1 MYQLWTLSDHLF
13 LFRVGYKWITRF
25 LALGCYAV
33 LLFPGFI
40 QVGYYYFFSNQ
51 IRRSIVYGDKPRNR
65 LDLYLPKNSNG
76 TKPVVAFVTGGA
88 RIIGYK
94 AWGSLLGQQL
104 SDRDIIVACIDY
116 REPSVMIYDASQGI
130 SFVCNNIA
138 EYGAG
143 AHIAACAIVEQ
154 AIKEAGEGEST
165 SWSLSQIKTYF
176 GLSGGLFSSLFPDK
190 LLLREL
196 LRQPLDPFAFEV
208 GGLLLSFGFVMH
220 YIRVDPLGVLPEVP
234 EEPFPE
240 SFRKKCSSGSN
251 QTSSGRTLLPEDFR
265 KTSSGNFPEEVVHP
279 EEFRKTR
286 TSGRTF
292 KVPEDLSGRTPSSGM
307 FPEEP
312 LLPEVIMARTRGLGR
327 AIGRVVGRD
336 RAADEDAGD
345 VPERRRP
352 TASARRLR
360 VHQMT
365 TEGRDM
371 AEDVADMTDDVP
383 EQPTEAPE
391 MRADAQ
397 DADSG
402 EGSDGDDA
410 AEGFPGGPRDPSVL
424 TSFAEHV
431 AHAVWSGQERPD
443 LKLVSHGRK
452 LTLIGRPVPEIEGL
466 VAATGLSPLIDCSVI
481 TGDPGL
487 ISAFVERWHSETS
500 TFHLPVGEL
509 TITLDDV
516 SSILHLPIT
525 GALHSFHALSTEEAR
540 FLLTELL
547 EVSAEEARAET
558 ALTRGAYVRL
568 GWVRDIYETR
578 CQARRWIVA
587 ARAYLL
593 HLVGCTLFA
602 NKSATYVHVVHL
614 DAFRDLAHSGG
625 YAWGVTALVHMYDQ
639 LDEACR
645 TTTRQL
651 AGYLTLFQC
660 WIYEHF
666 PSVHQCVTDDT
677 YQETSPHASRWLTSK
692 AHMKGITGA
701 PYRAR
706 CDGLTVTDV
715 SWLPYME
722 HRGVRAFQEISSF
735 QGQLRWG
742 PMIVAVRPE
751 RVVRQFGYI
760 QSIPPPPVS
769 ARLSQDQIDDRWME
783 FADHLLPAGQPCLVP
798 GQAADQQRDAPAAD
812 PEDYIQPPSPQVPV
826 AFDPPPYVD
835 DYEGYEAIA
844 HRLERVLN
852 LRIVTAGTELYDI
865 MQDCLTIA
873 RGGPSADGTVRA
885 RQRRR
890 TDH

>member
-1 MYQLWTLSDHLF
+1 
-13 LFRVGYKWITRF
+13 
-25 LALGCYAV
+25 
-33 LLFPGFI
+33 
-40 QVGYYYFFSNQ
+40 
-51 IRRSIVYGDKPRNR
+51 
-65 LDLYLPKNSNG
+65 
-76 TKPVVAFVTGGA
+76 
-88 RIIGYK
+88 
-94 AWGSLLGQQL
+94 
-104 SDRDIIVACIDY
+104 
-116 REPSVMIYDASQGI
+116 
-130 SFVCNNIA
+130 
-138 EYGAG
+138 
-143 AHIAACAIVEQ
+143 
-154 AIKEAGEGEST
+154 
-165 SWSLSQIKTYF
+165 
-176 GLSGGLFSSLFPDK
+176 
-190 LLLREL
+190 
-196 LRQPLDPFAFEV
+196 
-208 GGLLLSFGFVMH
+208 
-220 YIRVDPLGVLPEVP
+220 
-234 EEPFPE
+234 
-240 SFRKKCSSGSN
+240 
-251 QTSSGRTLLPEDFR
+251 
-265 KTSSGNFPEEVVHP
+265 
-279 EEFRKTR
+279 
-286 TSGRTF
+286 
-292 KVPEDLSGRTPSSGM
+292 
-307 FPEEP
+307 
-312 LLPEVIMARTRGLGR
+312 MARTRGLGR
-327 AIGRVVGRD
+327 AIGRFVGRD

-397 DADSG
+397 GADSG

-410 AEGFPGGPRDPSVL
+410 AEEFPGGPRDPSVL

-452 LTLIGRPVPEIEGL
+452 LTLIGRLVPEIEGL

-625 YAWGVTALVHMYDQ
+625 YAWGVAALVHMYDQ

-677 YQETSPHASRWLTSK
+677 YQETSPRASRWLTSK

-715 SWLPYME
+715 SWLPYTE

-769 ARLSQDQIDDRWME
+769 ARLSQEQIDDRWME

-798 GQAADQQRDAPAAD
+798 GQVSA
-812 PEDYIQPPSPQVPV
+812 DYI
-826 AFDPPPYVD
+826 
-835 DYEGYEAIA
+835 E
-844 HRLERVLN
+844 
-852 LRIVTAGTELYDI
+852 
-865 MQDCLTIA
+865 
-873 RGGPSADGTVRA
+873 
-885 RQRRR
+885 
-890 TDH
+890 